1 MPTFHYTAKRGPTEL
16 IDGVVE
22 AENRSGVLT
31 HLAQL
36 GYVPVRIHEQADA
49 RTRPAVRRDPAA
61 TPRRVP
67 TLQLTVFTRQFASLV
82 RSQVPLLRTLHILE
96 DQVCH
101 PYFLHVLRMVTE
113 DIRQGHT
120 LSSALAKFPA
130 VFSPLYTS
138 LVHSGEVSGALDT
151 VLQQLAEQAERD
163 DTLRAKVRAAF
174 TYPLFVAGVGG
185 CTVVFL
191 MTFVMPR
198 LSHLL
203 TGLGQRLPMPTRW
216 LLAITSWMSNGWFW
230 AGIVVGLIALTVVW
244 RVSGER
250 GRLAFDRLT
259 LRAPVLGT
267 LIRELELARFARAF
281 GLLLH
286 HGVSVLNAMEVVIP
300 VVSHRVIRREL
311 ERLPEGLR
319 QGNPLSACLKQLSVS
334 SSFLV
339 NTVAVGEESGK
350 VGEGLTEVSAY
361 YERDAE
367 RLLQTM
373 ATLLEPSLIVVI
385 GLIVGFIVIAVLLPT
400 FEMSSIS
407 R

>member
-49 RTRPAVRRDPAA
+49 RARPAARRDQAA
-61 TPRRVP
+61 RPHRVP

-82 RSQVPLLRTLHILE
+82 RSQVPLLRTLQILE
-96 DQVCH
+96 DQARH
-101 PYFLHVLRMVTE
+101 PYFLHVLRAVTE
-113 DIRQGHT
+113 EIRQGHT

-151 VLQQLAEQAERD
+151 VLEQLAEQAERD
-163 DTLRAKVRAAF
+163 EALRAKVRAAF
-174 TYPLFVAGVGG
+174 TYPFFVAGVGC

-230 AGIVVGLIALTVVW
+230 AGIVVGLIALAVVW

-259 LRAPVLGT
+259 LRVPVLGT

-286 HGVSVLNAMEVVIP
+286 HGVSVLNAMAVAIP

-319 QGNPLSACLKQLSVS
+319 QGNSLSTCLKQLSVS

-350 VGEGLTEVSAY
+350 VGEGLTEVSTY

-385 GLIVGFIVIAVLLPT
+385 GLIVGFIVIAVLLPI